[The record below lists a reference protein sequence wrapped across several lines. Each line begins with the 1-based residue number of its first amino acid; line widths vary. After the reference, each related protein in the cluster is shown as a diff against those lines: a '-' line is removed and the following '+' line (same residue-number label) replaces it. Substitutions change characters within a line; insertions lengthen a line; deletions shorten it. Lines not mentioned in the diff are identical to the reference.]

1 MLVDFDQG
9 AIHHHSFQLR
19 FQVFGQLGE
28 PVIIEHAEH
37 AFLTPAVATPVNGVP
52 LAELRRQV
60 APGRAGACDPEYG
73 FQDGR
78 LSYWGSDPPG
88 AGTPARQVSGMARIV
103 PRFRR

>member
-9 AIHHHSFQLR
+9 AIHHPSFQLR
-19 FQVFGQLGE
+19 FQVCGQLGE

-60 APGRAGACDPEYG
+60 APGRAGARDPEYG
-73 FQDGR
+73 FQDGAIIVLGKR
-78 LSYWGSDPPG
+78 SPWCRDAG
-88 AGTPARQVSGMARIV
+88 AASIARIV